1 MKLTDMERDV
11 RFSISPR
18 RGSTSTISFDPSAR
32 DAIRLAV
39 ARWRR
44 CVGMTVSPSFSSE
57 TTSSD
62 LPTERQDFAS
72 THFHSSHSQGLG
84 GVPRE
89 QKMLKGHPL
98 RVVNHQAYNV
108 Y

>member
-11 RFSISPR
+11 RFSIIPR

-62 LPTERQDFAS
+62 LPTERQIFLAQRIFIHHIFSGWEGYHESRRCSRD
-72 THFHSSHSQGLG
+72 THSES
-84 GVPRE
+84 
-89 QKMLKGHPL
+89 
-98 RVVNHQAYNV
+98 
-108 Y
+108 